1 MEFNVTIII
10 IIATC
15 LVSFAAF
22 NNNDLRN
29 KMIFY
34 PYGMNG
40 HPNEYHR
47 FLTGGFL
54 HADLTH
60 LIFNMMSLYF
70 FGPAVEKLFMQDLGL
85 GKTIYLIFYLSAI
98 VVAGIPSYL
107 KQRNNANYMA
117 LGASGAVSAIIFASI
132 MFQPVENGISLMMIP
147 VFVKAYAFGILYLIF
162 SAYMAKRG
170 KGNIGHD
177 AHFWGGVYGLLFPLL
192 FKPDLLQT
200 FMQKIAAS
208 PSPFMSH

>member
-15 LVSFAAF
+15 LVSYTAF
-22 NNNDLRN
+22 SNYDLRN

-54 HADLTH
+54 HADLAH
-60 LIFNMMSLYF
+60 LIFNMMYLYF
-70 FGPAVEKLFMQDLGL
+70 FGPSVEKMFEQNLGL

-98 VVAGIPSYL
+98 IAAGIPSFL
-107 KQRNNANYMA
+107 KQKNNANYMA
-117 LGASGAVSAIIFASI
+117 LGASGAVSAVIFASI
-132 MFQPVENGISLMMIP
+132 MFDPVERGIGLMLIP
-147 VFVKAYAFGILYLIF
+147 VYVKAYAFGIIYLLF

-177 AHFWGGVYGLLFPLL
+177 AHFWGGVYGLVFPLL
-192 FKPDLLQT
+192 FKPDLLQS
-200 FMQKIAAS
+200 FIQKIIAH
-208 PSPFMSH
+208 PSPFS